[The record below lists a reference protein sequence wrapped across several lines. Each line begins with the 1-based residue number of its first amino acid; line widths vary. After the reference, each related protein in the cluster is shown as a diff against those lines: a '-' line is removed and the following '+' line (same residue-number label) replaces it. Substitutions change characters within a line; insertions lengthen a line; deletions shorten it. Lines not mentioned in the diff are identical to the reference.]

1 MIPTARN
8 RGKTQTTFAE
18 EQAKAAAD
26 GAEKAAAKMKRKL
39 DQCDSTSAIIAGV
52 NEDNVEMEVNG
63 SKSTLRR
70 SPRNRRRSLSL
81 RNGENQG
88 GENTSIGG
96 VSAFQQSTLQ

>member
-26 GAEKAAAKMKRKL
+26 GAEKAAAKSKRKL
-39 DQCDSTSAIIAGV
+39 DQCNSTSTSTIAGD

-70 SPRNRRRSLSL
+70 SPRNRRRSLHL

-88 GENTSIGG
+88 GENTLIGG
-96 VSAFQQSTLQ
+96 VSAFQ